1 MANDSPDRSPLI
13 ISALIAAVAVVV
25 LGVAIMSSG
34 GEPEPEPTAQPTA
47 TADPAPEPEP
57 EPEPEPPPPVEG
69 EHEVIEVVDLSVTGT
84 GLYRAG
90 TGGDAPVPVDDASV
104 ATFAA
109 AMASWIDDHLTALQD
124 GQEGAVVAAGLGGP
138 SEVVHLTDPDHPV
151 TSARYSMRVGA
162 RGAAEWGEVEVLVLR
177 DDGTERTATL
187 AFLPGDE
194 APRLIA
200 AEGDGTAP
208 APAAADEGT
217 HDDGAGE
224 DADAGEAET
233 EEGS

>member
-1 MANDSPDRSPLI
+1 MADDSPSRSPLI
-13 ISALIAAVAVVV
+13 ISALLAAVAVVV

-34 GEPEPEPTAQPTA
+34 DEPEPEPTAQPTA
-47 TADPAPEPEP
+47 TPEPEP

-69 EHEVIEVVDLSVTGT
+69 EHDVTEVVDLSVTGT
-84 GLYRAG
+84 GLYGAG
-90 TGGDAPVPVDDASV
+90 ADGDAPVPVDDASV

-124 GQEGAVVAAGLGGP
+124 GEEGAVVAAGLEGP
-138 SEVVHLTDPDHPV
+138 TEVVHLTDPDHPV

-208 APAAADEGT
+208 APTAADEGT
-217 HDDGAGE
+217 REDGAAG
-224 DADAGEAET
+224 DAEAGEAET
-233 EEGS
+233 EDGS